1 MSNVPSRTH
10 SKRGRSAWRAAL
22 AVALVFGGSPALA
35 QTTVYRQTSKTL
47 TDTTSI
53 TVPYATNG
61 RTRTWTYT
69 YTATGQLWTVD
80 GPLAGAGDTT
90 TYTYN
95 APGYLETVTNPVG
108 HVTTVT
114 AWNGRGQPT
123 TIVDANSVTTTL
135 TYDIHDRVLTI
146 TVNPGASQSHY
157 QFEYDAVGN
166 LERITLPEGGWLDYT
181 YDASS
186 RLTGIENDRGETQ
199 GFTPNAV
206 GDPTAI
212 TVRTS
217 GGSITR
223 QQNFAYDELGRVIQA
238 IGAGS
243 QTTGFG
249 YDKVSN
255 PKSVTDARGKLWQTA
270 FDGLNR
276 VITETSPQS
285 QTVQLEYSPSDQIKS
300 HKDGRTLETTRVI
313 DGFGHVIREVSPD
326 RGTTTYWYDAAG
338 NLTKTV
344 DADGQQTDYA
354 YDNAYRLASA
364 TYTGASAENIT
375 YSYDSTA
382 SGNNGVGRLT
392 GVTEESGSTAFRYDA
407 QGRLIRDAKVIQGKS
422 YAVDYTYNRNGQVVG
437 ITLPS
442 GRTVTVDRAA
452 DGLVTGVTSKATPG
466 STSETLAS
474 GVTYRP
480 FGPLKGL
487 TYGNGLALTRSFD
500 GNDWLERIEV
510 KATGT
515 TSLDLTYGRNANGQ
529 LTGVTDNNA
538 SGRGATFTY
547 TDAGRLM
554 TANGS
559 WGDETYAYDAAGN
572 RTGKASTIGGTT
584 VAENLVLSSTSN
596 RVNSTQQG
604 GGTTIRTLTWR
615 PGGDLSQAVFAGGST
630 WDYQYNAR
638 KRLKLVKLDGFDR
651 AQYGYDFRGQRVWRT
666 VIGAGARQAHYI
678 FDPAGR
684 LLAEHDGAT
693 GAVVREYVWL
703 ESMLLAV
710 IESSTGAATT
720 FFVHTGQLEEPLVMT
735 DGSKARVWDAFV
747 EPFGRAQVFATAPVD
762 LGLRLPGQWEEQETG
777 GLSQNWHRNYDPSL
791 GRYVEADPLSFEAG
805 QNLYGYVEGDPLRL
819 IDPQGLD
826 WRTSAQ
832 MTFEWATGSGP
843 AARAFGPGSS
853 PVEELKNN
861 PKVAIAIALYKT
873 KNNFGPGCD
882 CAKAKS
888 LTNYKG
894 SFGIPGLLDAGLN
907 PTRQFVGSYRI
918 DIYPLPNCRMRVVV
932 TNTSSFKSFA
942 AGQGPEWDRSTFGPM
957 GNTRQAYWWIE

>member
-1 MSNVPSRTH
+1 MRRAHFPQAVRRAVP
-10 SKRGRSAWRAAL
+10 ALLAAL
-22 AVALVFGGSPALA
+22 GLLAIAPPAAA
-35 QTTVYRQTSKTL
+35 QTTVYRTTSKTL

-69 YTATGQLWTVD
+69 YLATGQVWTVD

-95 APGYLETVTNPVG
+95 GYGYLQTVTNPVG

-123 TIVDANSVTTTL
+123 TVIDPNNVTTNL

-146 TVNPGASQSHY
+146 TIDPGTHQSHY
-157 QFEYDAVGN
+157 VFEYDAIGN
-166 LERITLPEGGWLDYT
+166 LAKLTRPGGGWAAYT
-181 YDASS
+181 YDAGS
-186 RLTGIENDRGETQ
+186 RLTGIQNDRGETQ
-199 GFTPNAV
+199 GFTPNAT
-206 GDPTAI
+206 GDATSI

-249 YDKVSN
+249 YDKVDN
-255 PKSVTDARGKLWQTA
+255 PTSVTDARGKLWQTA

-276 VITETSPQS
+276 VITETNPQG
-285 QTVQLEYSPSDQIKS
+285 QTVQLAWSPSDQVNS
-300 HKDGRTLETTRVI
+300 HKDGRSLETTRVI

-354 YDNAYRLASA
+354 YDNAYRLTSA
-364 TYTGASAENIT
+364 TYAGASAETIT

-382 SGNNGVGRLT
+382 SGNKGVGRLT
-392 GVTEESGSTAFRYDA
+392 GVTEESGSAAFKYDA

-422 YAVDYTYNRNGQVVG
+422 YVVDYAYDSNGEVTG

-442 GRTVTVDRAA
+442 GRTVTIARAA
-452 DGLVTGVTSKATPG
+452 DGLVTGITTKATP
-466 STSETLAS
+466 SSSVEILAS
-474 GVTYRP
+474 DVAYRP
-480 FGPLKGL
+480 FGPLKAL

-510 KATGT
+510 KAAGT
-515 TSLDLTYGRNANGQ
+515 TSLDLTFGRNADGQ
-529 LTGVTDNNA
+529 LTGVTDNA
-538 SGRGATFTY
+538 SSGRGATFTY
-547 TDAGRLM
+547 TDSGRLE

-559 WGDETYAYDAAGN
+559 WGNETYAYDAAGN
-572 RTGKASTIGGTT
+572 RTGKATTIGGTT

-596 RVNSTQQG
+596 RVNTTQQG

-615 PGGDLSQAVFAGGST
+615 PGGDLSQAVFAGAST

-651 AQYGYDFRGQRVWRT
+651 AQYGYDFRGQRVSRT

-693 GAVVREYVWL
+693 GTVIREFVWL
-703 ESMLLAV
+703 EDMLLAV
-710 IESSTGAATT
+710 IESSTGTAAT
-720 FFVHTGQLEEPLVMT
+720 FFVHTGQLEEPLAMT
-735 DGSKARVWDAFV
+735 DASKAKVWDAFV

-777 GLSQNWHRNYDPSL
+777 GLSQNWHRNYDPTL
-791 GRYVEADPLSFEAG
+791 GRYLEADPLGIEAS
-805 QNLYGYVEGDPLRL
+805 QNLYAYVDGDPLSFV
-819 IDPQGLD
+819 DPEGLAK
-826 WRTSAQ
+826 R
-832 MTFEWATGSGP
+832 GGGGP
-843 AARAFGPGSS
+843 YHPPAGVKLKCTEADTCSQLEGKMQLLRRMIKSHEGWDRRAPPGRGGNRHAVEIAELWRAFAKC
-853 PVEELKNN
+853 EAIYEKNC
-861 PKVAIAIALYKT
+861 KDCEREKKAEQAT
-873 KNNFGPGCD
+873 K
-882 CAKAKS
+882 
-888 LTNYKG
+888 
-894 SFGIPGLLDAGLN
+894 
-907 PTRQFVGSYRI
+907 
-918 DIYPLPNCRMRVVV
+918 
-932 TNTSSFKSFA
+932 A
-942 AGQGPEWDRSTFGPM
+942 AGAVSAGVLL
-957 GNTRQAYWWIE
+957 YWIISEGSRLFPPRNLIPIP